1 MNLTYKTDESF
12 FSYITPLSGAFL
24 GIEAI
29 VEWVKKD
36 EVGQWRL
43 IEDPEI
49 KDNKLNLKSALD
61 LYPGIKTFSVVI
73 NPWANVYFGYKL
85 IQSAHKNVLISS
97 DTDYSN
103 VNFNTFVSQL
113 QTIDNSSISNWYTP
127 LTQQVEWLSFT
138 DENNNYVETDY
149 IFKLENIEQD
159 FKILQDYFNSTEPL
173 KIRDNYF
180 IDLRSIEYQS
190 MYNTESQNIVKKIF
204 EKDID
209 RFEYT
214 F

>member
-1 MNLTYKTDESF
+1 MFFEYICSF
-12 FSYITPLSGAFL
+12 
-24 GIEAI
+24 
-29 VEWVKKD
+29 
-36 EVGQWRL
+36 
-43 IEDPEI
+43 
-49 KDNKLNLKSALD
+49 LKYL
-61 LYPGIKTFSVVI
+61 L
-73 NPWANVYFGYKL
+73 
-85 IQSAHKNVLISS
+85 
-97 DTDYSN
+97 
-103 VNFNTFVSQL
+103 
-113 QTIDNSSISNWYTP
+113 
-127 LTQQVEWLSFT
+127 
-138 DENNNYVETDY
+138 
-149 IFKLENIEQD
+149 KLENIEQD